1 LTGAFESNPRT
12 PVGDRR
18 SKENKQTRYPSSVPH
33 CSFGSVCKH
42 PAFQNMTM
50 KPLITFLILASAS
63 AFAQSPRVDTL
74 VSPEV
79 HPDRRVTFRVRAT
92 NAAEASLVG
101 DWMMPETKQAMTRD
115 AQGVWSATAGPLEPG
130 LAIYTFTIDGVT
142 TPDPVNPRIKLRA
155 RTSASLV
162 DVPGHPPELWQA
174 RDVPHGKV
182 EVNWEKSRVA
192 GDTRAYYVYTPPG
205 YEPGAWKRYPVLY
218 LLHGNND
225 TAAGWTDVGKANF
238 ILDNLIAEKRAV
250 PMIIVM
256 PFGHAVPFV
265 GPQSNNTAMVERY
278 LIEEVMPQVEK
289 KYRIARGREN
299 CAIVGLSMGGGH
311 ALHIGLSHLERFSAV
326 AAFSSAVP
334 PRFEWRFNSLLENPE
349 ATNKKL
355 KLLWIGC
362 GRQDPAFERNQKLS
376 ELLTA
381 HKIRNT
387 FLPTEGLHNFAIW
400 RRYLV
405 EVAPLLFRKDGKR
418 D

>member
-1 LTGAFESNPRT
+1 
-12 PVGDRR
+12 
-18 SKENKQTRYPSSVPH
+18 
-33 CSFGSVCKH
+33 
-42 PAFQNMTM
+42 M
-50 KPLITFLILASAS
+50 
-63 AFAQSPRVDTL
+63 DTL

-79 HPDRRVTFRVRAT
+79 HSDRRVTFRIRAT
-92 NAAEASLVG
+92 NAEEVTLFG
-101 DWMMPETKQAMTRD
+101 DWMKPETKLTLAHDQEWI
-115 AQGVWSATAGPLEPG
+115 WSATVGPLEPG
-130 LAIYTFTIDGVT
+130 LAIYTFTVDGVT

-162 DVPGHPPELWQA
+162 EVPGNPPELWEA

-182 EVNWEKSRVA
+182 EVNWEKSKVC

-205 YEPGAWKRYPVLY
+205 YKTGLWSKRYPVLC

-238 ILDNLIAEKRAV
+238 ILDNLIAEKRAE
-250 PMIIVM
+250 PMIVVM
-256 PFGHAVPFV
+256 PFGHAVPYV

-289 KYRIARGREN
+289 KYRVASGREN
-299 CAIVGLSMGGGH
+299 RAVVGLSMGGGQ
-311 ALHIGLSHLERFSAV
+311 ALHIGLSHLDRFSAV

-334 PRFEWRFNSLLENPE
+334 PRFEARFDSLLKNPNV
-349 ATNKKL
+349 TNKKL

-381 HKIRNT
+381 HNIRNT
-387 FLPTEGLHNFAIW
+387 FHATEGLHNFAIW

-405 EVAPLLFRKDGKR
+405 ELAPMLFR
-418 D
+418 